1 MKKVLAI
8 LNHNIYLE
16 RIQSFCDE
24 EHYSLYLVDD
34 LEDVDVNQYLFCI
47 TDISEVVAR
56 YVNTPT
62 FICYITSSNI
72 EHNRVFYLKPDFKP
86 AHIRFLVDVLYHGQ
100 VVNNYLSSIDIRS
113 IDKEYVLDNDYF
125 NVDRIVCAITYEL
138 VTYFTFSDLEKI
150 RLGLAELLTNAIEHG
165 NLGITYQE
173 KNETTEH
180 GSFHKL
186 IENRLSQERTKY
198 LNTNVKLSLSSSK
211 LEFIITDSGNGFNYH
226 KLDGMDNE
234 IISIEDILKLHG
246 RGIRMA
252 KMYYDSIVYSGKGNV
267 VTLTKYINPKAI
279 DIL

>member
-8 LNHNIYLE
+8 LNQNIYLE

-34 LEDVDVNQYLFCI
+34 LESIDFRQYLFCI
-47 TDISEVVAR
+47 TDIKEVVTR
-56 YVNTPT
+56 YVGTPT
-62 FICYITSSNI
+62 FICYITNAKV
-72 EHNRVFYLKPDFKP
+72 EHNRVFYLKPDFKSS
-86 AHIRFLVDVLYHGQ
+86 HIRFLVDVLYHGQ
-100 VVNNYLSSIDIRS
+100 IVNNYLPSIDIRS
-113 IDKEYVLDNDYF
+113 IAKEYELGNDYF

-173 KNETTEH
+173 KNDSTKH
-180 GSFHKL
+180 GNFHQL
-186 IENRLSQERTKY
+186 IESRLSQERAKY
-198 LNTNVKLSLSSSK
+198 LTTNIKLTLSNNK
-211 LEFIITDSGNGFNYH
+211 LEFVITDSGNGFDYH
-226 KLDGMDNE
+226 KLDNMDNE
-234 IISIEDILKLHG
+234 MISIDDILKLHG

-267 VTLTKYINPKAI
+267 VTLTKYINSKI
-279 DIL
+279 D